1 MKTAAVQRGEGLF
14 EGVVERVGE
23 GAGEAAPVELG
34 QLAAPGRLIE
44 ISGVGA
50 SARHTTAVA
59 LVRQAQ
65 LEGETTAWIQP
76 AGGPLYPPDLADSGV
91 DLASLIVVHVPED
104 RGQVGLARAA
114 ELLLRSG
121 AYGLCVLDLS
131 ACWTCPEGQ
140 VVTATTPAPASPEGQ
155 VQMDMSVRTA
165 RPPRLRGDAWQARL
179 AALARMHH
187 SRVVVLTRVSGGRT
201 SLGPMVGLRVDPRR
215 ERRAPGVFAIRPDV
229 VKHKGAPLQVTATL
243 RRGPWGLR

>member
-1 MKTAAVQRGEGLF
+1 MKTAAVQWGEGLF
-14 EGVVERVGE
+14 EGPIERLGE
-23 GAGEAAPVELG
+23 GLGEAAATTLG

-76 AGGPLYPPDLADSGV
+76 AGGPLYPPDLAESGV

-104 RGQVGLARAA
+104 RGQVGLARAG

-121 AYGLCVLDLS
+121 AYGLCVIDLS

-140 VVTATTPAPASPEGQ
+140 VITTTTPAPLAQLAPLAPTSLEGH
-155 VQMDMSVRTA
+155 VQADMSPKPA
-165 RPPRLRGDAWQARL
+165 RPPRLRPPTPRPARPCSKAS
-179 AALARMHH
+179 AATASPSPATTPR
-187 SRVVVLTRVSGGRT
+187 SSAGSTR
-201 SLGPMVGLRVDPRR
+201 
-215 ERRAPGVFAIRPDV
+215 A
-229 VKHKGAPLQVTATL
+229 
-243 RRGPWGLR
+243 

>member
-1 MKTAAVQRGEGLF
+1 MKTTAVQWGEGLF
-14 EGVVERVGE
+14 EGT
-23 GAGEAAPVELG
+23 GEASGAELG

-50 SARHTTAVA
+50 SGRHTTAAA

-91 DLASLIVVHVPED
+91 DLDALIVVHIPVD
-104 RGQVGLARAA
+104 RGQVGLARAG

-121 AYGLCVLDLS
+121 AYGLCVIDLS
-131 ACWTCPEGQ
+131 APACVDPPAPVACPEGQ
-140 VVTATTPAPASPEGQ
+140 VET
-155 VQMDMSVRTA
+155 DMSPKPA
-165 RPPRLRGDAWQARL
+165 RPPRLRGPAWQARL
-179 AALARMHH
+179 AALARLHH
-187 SRVVVLTRVSGGRT
+187 SRVVVLTRAAGGYA

-215 ERRAPGVFAIRPDV
+215 ERRGPGLFAIRPEV
-229 VKHKGAPLQVTATL
+229 VKHKGGQLQATPAL

>member
-1 MKTAAVQRGEGLF
+1 MKTVAVQW
-14 EGVVERVGE
+14 
-23 GAGEAAPVELG
+23 GEATFEAPGEASGVELG

-76 AGGPLYPPDLADSGV
+76 AGGPLYPPDLAESGV
-91 DLASLIVVHVPED
+91 DLDALIVVHVPED
-104 RGQVGLARAA
+104 RGQVGLARAG

-131 ACWTCPEGQ
+131 APASIDAKVQVAAICPEGQ
-140 VVTATTPAPASPEGQ
+140 VSA
-155 VQMDMSVRTA
+155 DMSPKPA
-165 RPPRLRGDAWQARL
+165 RPPRLWGAAWQARL
-179 AALARMHH
+179 AALARLHN
-187 SRVVVLTRVSGGRT
+187 SRVVVLTRAAGSYA

-215 ERRAPGVFAIRPDV
+215 ERRAPGVFAIRPEV
-229 VKHKGAPLQVTATL
+229 VKHKGGPMHATPTL

>member
-1 MKTAAVQRGEGLF
+1 MKTVAVHWGEGLF
-14 EGVVERVGE
+14 EGT
-23 GAGEAAPVELG
+23 GEASGAELG

-50 SARHTTAVA
+50 SARHTTAAA

-91 DLASLIVVHVPED
+91 DLDALIVVHIPED
-104 RGQVGLARAA
+104 RGQIGLARAG

-131 ACWTCPEGQ
+131 APACVAAAVTVACPEGQ
-140 VVTATTPAPASPEGQ
+140 VET
-155 VQMDMSVRTA
+155 DMSQKPA
-165 RPPRLRGDAWQARL
+165 RPPRLRGAAWQARL

-187 SRVVVLTRVSGGRT
+187 SRVVVLTRAAHGYG
-201 SLGPMVGLRVDPRR
+201 SLGPMVGLRIDPRR
-215 ERRAPGVFAIRPDV
+215 ERRGPGLFAIRPDV
-229 VKHKGAPLQVTATL
+229 VKHKGGPLHAATTL

>member
-1 MKTAAVQRGEGLF
+1 MNTVAVQWGEELF
-14 EGVVERVGE
+14 EGA
-23 GAGEAAPVELG
+23 GAASGAEFG

-50 SARHTTAVA
+50 SARYTTAVA
-59 LVRQAQ
+59 QVRQAQ

-91 DLASLIVVHVPED
+91 DLDALIVVHIPEA

-121 AYGLCVLDLS
+121 AYGLVVLDLS
-131 ACWTCPEGQ
+131 APACMDSPPVPACPEGQ
-140 VVTATTPAPASPEGQ
+140 VAT
-155 VQMDMSVRTA
+155 DMSKKTA
-165 RPPRLRGDAWQARL
+165 RPPRLRGSAWQARL

-187 SRVVVLTRVSGGRT
+187 SRVVVLTRAAGSYA

-215 ERRAPGVFAIRPDV
+215 ERQAPGVFAIRPEV
-229 VKHKGAPLQVTATL
+229 VKHKGGPLQATSAL

>member
-1 MKTAAVQRGEGLF
+1 MKTAAVQWGEGQF
-14 EGVVERVGE
+14 E
-23 GAGEAAPVELG
+23 GAGEGAAVELG

-44 ISGVGA
+44 ISGVGS

-65 LEGETTAWIQP
+65 LEGETTAWVQP
-76 AGGPLYPPDLADSGV
+76 AGGPLYPPDLAESGV
-91 DLASLIVVHVPED
+91 DLAALVVVHVPED

-140 VVTATTPAPASPEGQ
+140 LITASPPAPAPVTGPDGQ
-155 VQMDMSVRTA
+155 VQTDMSAKPA
-165 RPPRLRGDAWQARL
+165 RPPRLRGEAWQARL

-187 SRVVVLTRVSGGRT
+187 SRVIVLTRVSGGRA
-201 SLGPMVGLRVDPRR
+201 SLGPMVGLRIDPRR
-215 ERRAPGVFAIRPDV
+215 ERRAAGVFAVRSEI
-229 VKHKGAPLQVTATL
+229 VKHKGAPLQVAPTL